1 VDSFLVTVIASAAS
15 AVLTA
20 AVAVRWVT
28 VTRRRQT
35 ELRAEPGAV
44 LAPGSRW
51 RDGVAA
57 DTLPPVPSE
66 LVTAC
71 AAGEC
76 VLFVGSGIGAQVGLP
91 AWTELLSQLARQTS
105 TDAPGAHFEEAAES
119 LAGRPWLLADLIREN
134 MQRTSLIATL
144 RDTFDRPVGSLST
157 LGEILGQIPF
167 SSALSTSWDQL
178 PEAIFA
184 DRSPRSLTLADEE
197 ELTRRFREK
206 KFTILRIN
214 GDLRQPDT
222 VLLTADEL
230 SRTFYENPAQ
240 TRTLLSVILTRTIL
254 FIGLSSE
261 GIAEFFDAFPTYI
274 ERGSRMHY
282 ALVPRGLDTA
292 AREQLFGSRYG
303 IQLLPYNGS
312 AGHPELTYFVDKLR
326 SEISAEIP
334 EVSAPALK
342 QAEITAIKLDNIG
355 PFEHLELGFEHGWT
369 VLLGNNGSGKSTLL
383 RAIALGICGDDRRAT
398 EAGAQLLRD
407 GARRGAIELRIGGDT
422 YRTDLIRDQ
431 NRVVVRCQ
439 QVTPLLAG
447 VWLVLGFPPL
457 RGAAGTRPSG
467 LSERGFG
474 SPVVDDLLP
483 ILLSP
488 VDQRL
493 GNIKQWLV
501 NLELDQT
508 SGPRGQELR
517 KAFFRLIDKLTPGL
531 RFEYKGL
538 SDDYDV
544 LVRTDDG
551 VVPIEMIS
559 QGTSS
564 VLNWCG
570 TLLQRMYEVYADA
583 EHPEQESAVVLIDEV
598 DAHMHPEWQRQFVTL
613 MQDVFPNLQVIA
625 TTHSPLVVGNLD
637 AGHVVAMRRNSE
649 GVAAKV
655 IPAEM
660 RGWGT
665 DDILTGPG
673 FDMSTARE
681 PETELLQDEY
691 SKLFA
696 KADRTDQ
703 ENARLKELSEQ
714 LTPRL
719 LQPLSPRGQA
729 QTLFTQWLD
738 DKWAAQPP
746 DQRERIL
753 RESRLYMA
761 QFLPDD
767 EGEEAH

>member
-1 VDSFLVTVIASAAS
+1 MPVIASAAS
-15 AVLTA
+15 AVVAAATA
-20 AVAVRWVT
+20 VYGVT
-28 VTRRRQT
+28 VVRRRRT

-44 LAPGSRW
+44 LTPGSRW
-51 RDGVAA
+51 RDGPAA
-57 DTLPPVPSE
+57 DAIPPVPGE

-76 VLFVGSGIGAQVGLP
+76 VVFLGSGVGVQVGLP
-91 AWTELLSQLARQTS
+91 TWTELLSRLARQTS
-105 TDAPGAHFEEAAES
+105 ADAPGAHFEEAAES
-119 LAGRPWLLADLIREN
+119 VAGRPSLLADLIREN
-134 MQRTSLIATL
+134 VPRPSLIATL
-144 RDTFDRPVGSLST
+144 RDTYDRPVRSLST

-167 SSALSTSWDQL
+167 SSTLATTWDQL
-178 PEAIFA
+178 PEAIFTERA
-184 DRSPRSLTLADEE
+184 PRSLTLADEE
-197 ELTRRFREK
+197 ELTRHFREK
-206 KFTILRIN
+206 RFTILRIN
-214 GDLRQPDT
+214 GDLRDPET

-240 TRTLLSVILTRTIL
+240 TRTLLSMILTRTVL
-254 FIGLSSE
+254 FIGLSPE
-261 GIAEFFDAFPTYI
+261 GIAEFFDAFPTYR
-274 ERGSRMHY
+274 ERGSRRHY
-282 ALVPRGLDTA
+282 ALVPRGSDTA
-292 AREQLFGSRYG
+292 AREQLFGARYG
-303 IQLLPYNGS
+303 VQLLPYEMS
-312 AGHPELTYFVDKLR
+312 ASHPELAYFADRLR
-326 SEISAEIP
+326 SQVST
-334 EVSAPALK
+334 EVRELPAPALK
-342 QAEITAIKLDNIG
+342 RAEITHIRLDNIG
-355 PFEHLELGFEHGWT
+355 PFERLELGFEHGWT

-422 YRTDLIRDQ
+422 YRTELIRDQ

-457 RGAAGTRPSG
+457 RGVSGTRPSG

-474 SPVVDDLLP
+474 SPVIEDILP

-493 GNIKQWLV
+493 SSIKQWLV
-501 NLELDQT
+501 NLELD
-508 SGPRGQELR
+508 RGKSQRGRELR
-517 KAFFRLIDKLTPGL
+517 AAFFRLIDQLTPGL
-531 RFEYKGL
+531 KFEYHGL
-538 SDDYDV
+538 SSDYDV

-570 TLLQRMYEVYADA
+570 TLLQRMYEVYAGA
-583 EHPEQESAVVLIDEV
+583 KHPERESAVVLIDEV
-598 DAHMHPEWQRQFVTL
+598 DAHMHPEWQRQFVAL
-613 MQDVFPNLQVIA
+613 MQEVFPNLQVIA
-625 TTHSPLVVGNLD
+625 TTHSPLVVGNLG
-637 AGHVVAMRRNSE
+637 AGHVVAMRRTPA
-649 GVAAKV
+649 GVAAEV
-655 IPAEM
+655 IPVEM

-681 PETELLQDEY
+681 PETEQLQDEY

-696 KADRTDQ
+696 KADRTGQ

-729 QTLFTQWLD
+729 EALFTEWLD
-738 DKWAAQPP
+738 DKWAARSPE
-746 DQRERIL
+746 QRERVL

-761 QFLPDD
+761 QFLPDE
-767 EGEEAH
+767 EGEEPH